1 MTTIDQSRRPST
13 IEHPALEEA
22 PIRGTRDLPRALE
35 DVRLDR
41 VSAVEWRVSDRRFL
55 TEHGRAIIGVI
66 DRVGSA
72 YRVTTLAH
80 PDAAQLH
87 STLRGAR
94 GAFVERD

>member
-1 MTTIDQSRRPST
+1 MTTIDQHRTSIDT
-13 IEHPALEEA
+13 HPHQLDEP

-55 TEHGRAIIGVI
+55 TEHGRAVIGVI

-72 YRVTTLAH
+72 YRVTSLAH
-80 PDAAQLH
+80 PEVTELR

-94 GAFVERD
+94 SAFIERE

>member
-1 MTTIDQSRRPST
+1 MTTIDQQRRTTSRKP
-13 IEHPALEEA
+13 EQLDEP

-55 TEHGRAIIGVI
+55 TEHGRAVIGVI

-72 YRVTTLAH
+72 YRVTSLAH
-80 PDAAQLH
+80 PEVTELR

-94 GAFVERD
+94 AAFIERE